1 MPMMTTTRTTGTRM
15 MVELRPSSSR
25 GWEPK
30 GQKKGKAPEKVVHP
44 YSRKAAYLAREEI
57 RLNKKERQKNEK
69 ATRLTSVGEKLLWFQ
84 GQLEADKTIYS
95 KKDACDIIE
104 KYLHRFDSELEQIEL
119 VNGIKGRQ
127 GRLHGARETVIK
139 QTIERERAL
148 YEGNGFEIPD
158 IINAKQLK
166 TFREWTGDLKKLP
179 NIKLRLLSNKGLDK
193 MKEEDEEK
201 AEDGEEDD
209 KQDEEEEEKDDA
221 DDLLNP
227 PKGQKKGKAPEKV
240 VHPYS
245 RKAAYL
251 AREEIRLNKKERQKN
266 EKATRLTS
274 VGEKLLWFQGQL
286 EADKTIYSK
295 KDACDIIEKYLHRF
309 DSELEQIELV
319 NGIKGRQGRLHGA
332 RETVIKQT
340 IERERALYEGN
351 GFEIPDIINA
361 KQLKTFREWTGDLKK
376 LPNIKLR
383 LLSNKGLDKMKEEDE
398 EKAED
403 GEEDDKQDEEE
414 EEKDDADD

>member
-1 MPMMTTTRTTGTRM
+1 
-15 MVELRPSSSR
+15 
-25 GWEPK
+25 PK

-148 YEGNGFEIPD
+148 YEGNGFGESGL
-158 IINAKQLK
+158 Q
-166 TFREWTGDLKKLP
+166 EWTGDLKKLP

-221 DDLLNP
+221 DDLSESVCCASSGTAMGAGLTGTSMGTSTSASRLAVAWGRGSRGGRRP
-227 PKGQKKGKAPEKV
+227 FSGQFCTVMMRLRSSSAV
-240 VHPYS
+240 
-245 RKAAYL
+245 
-251 AREEIRLNKKERQKN
+251 RLNR
-266 EKATRLTS
+266 TYT
-274 VGEKLLWFQGQL
+274 
-286 EADKTIYSK
+286 DHKTHAMDSRWKTTEHRIF
-295 KDACDIIEKYLHRF
+295 LH
-309 DSELEQIELV
+309 SPLV
-319 NGIKGRQGRLHGA
+319 M
-332 RETVIKQT
+332 
-340 IERERALYEGN
+340 
-351 GFEIPDIINA
+351 
-361 KQLKTFREWTGDLKK
+361 WS
-376 LPNIKLR
+376 
-383 LLSNKGLDKMKEEDE
+383 LSH
-398 EKAED
+398 
-403 GEEDDKQDEEE
+403 
-414 EEKDDADD
+414 